1 MDEISSIPS
10 SLNTLATAPSSISLS
25 GVRKFNSSLAS
36 RQSGRMLEK
45 ICLCLTWPA
54 ITAWLMPSWRK
65 VSINRDSSPR
75 ESKYTRMP
83 GSAAARASISG
94 SVSSLMA
101 ATTTSAPCA
110 RAASSSRNGKG
121 PLRAIR
127 PSLVIRSGFTWPLLL
142 DHAPLGT
149 LDKGHQVSHAVFMFT
164 FASQT
169 FQGLGG
175 VEPGCQQDP
184 VGVLQGTQL
193 LGAEARALE
202 ADPVQAI

>member
-10 SLNTLATAPSSISLS
+10 SLNTLATAPSSMSVFR
-25 GVRKFNSSLAS
+25 VRKFNSSLAS

-54 ITAWLMPSWRK
+54 ITAWLIPSLRK
-65 VSINRDSSPR
+65 VSVNRDSSPR
-75 ESKYTRMP
+75 ESQYTRIP

-110 RAASSSRNGKG
+110 RAASSSRNGKR
-121 PLRAIR
+121 PLPAIR
-127 PSLVIRSGFTWPLLL
+127 PSLVISSGFILPLLL
-142 DHAPLGT
+142 DHAPVGT
-149 LDKGHQVSHAVFMFT
+149 LDKGHQVSHAVFRLT
-164 FASQT
+164 FASQA

-175 VEPGCQQDP
+175 VELGCQQDP
-184 VGVLQGTQL
+184 VGVLQGAQL
-193 LGAEARALE
+193 LLAEARALE